1 MTLGLQEVSH
11 MVLVLLGAAQD
22 QRRAL
27 FERSEFAQRPERT
40 LAALKPLWRLLQPKR
55 HGESDRLELSR

>member
-27 FERSEFAQRPERT
+27 FERSEFARRPERT
-40 LAALKPLWRLLQPKR
+40 LAALEPLWRVL
-55 HGESDRLELSR
+55 

>member
-1 MTLGLQEVSH
+1 

-55 HGESDRLELSR
+55 HGEPDRLELSR